1 MIKSIRNS
9 RLKAVPIVFSAAL
22 LMMISPLSV
31 HAENTDVNVPSFG
44 SSGQDVTATFTI
56 DNDTLIDLGYGAIV
70 SVPVTV
76 PLSYKSLTKTFE
88 GDREVYC
95 SGIIND
101 GKKVTVNVDTVST
114 DLGKIVDSSNNE
126 YYVDGKEGFAVNL
139 SRTEWSQ
146 SEMASN
152 LTKVNNGNL
161 DNLIK
166 STLSVTIPGRG
177 FVPRVTGAF
186 ESKVP
191 LLIRQEN
198 AD

>member
-22 LMMISPLSV
+22 FMMISPLSV

>member
-44 SSGQDVTATFTI
+44 SSGQDVTATFII

-126 YYVDGKEGFAVNL
+126 YYVDGTQGFAVNL

>member
-1 MIKSIRNS
+1 MINIVKNKG
-9 RLKAVPIVFSAAL
+9 LKTVPIALGMACL
-22 LMMISPLSV
+22 LMVSTLSA

-56 DNDTLIDLGYGAIV
+56 DNDTLIDLGYGAVV

-126 YYVDGKEGFAVNL
+126 YYVDGTDGFAVNL

-186 ESKVP
+186 ESTIP

-198 AD
+198 AG